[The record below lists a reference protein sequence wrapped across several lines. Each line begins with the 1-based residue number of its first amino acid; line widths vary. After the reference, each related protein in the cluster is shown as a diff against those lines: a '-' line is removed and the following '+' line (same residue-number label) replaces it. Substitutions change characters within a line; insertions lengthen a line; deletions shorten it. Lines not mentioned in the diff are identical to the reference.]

1 MLKTESSVMSPEIC
15 PNCGAEVP
23 PKARACPQCGSD
35 EKTGWSDDA
44 QTSGLDLPD
53 EKFDYDEYV
62 EREFGN
68 SPKPEGLSWFWWLV
82 AVLLLVAIVLVCI
95 R

>member
-1 MLKTESSVMSPEIC
+1 MPPEIC

-23 PKARACPQCGSD
+23 PRAKACPQCGSD
-35 EKTGWSDDA
+35 EKTGWSDQA
-44 QTSGLDLPD
+44 QYGSLDLPD

-62 EREFGN
+62 EREFGGK
-68 SPKPEGLSWFWWLV
+68 SPKPRGLNWFWWFV
-82 AVLLLVAIVLVCI
+82 ALLLVIALALVYL